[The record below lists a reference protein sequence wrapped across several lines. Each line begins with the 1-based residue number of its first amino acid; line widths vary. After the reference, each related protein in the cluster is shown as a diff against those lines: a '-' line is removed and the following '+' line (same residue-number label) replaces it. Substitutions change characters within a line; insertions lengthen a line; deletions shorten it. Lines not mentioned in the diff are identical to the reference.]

1 MKTAKIAVSL
11 PAAQVASAHRA
22 VEQGAARSVSAYVS
36 QALARCAREDSLAT
50 LVAELAAKHGA
61 PTEKDYAWADRALGL
76 HRAEHGMPTFDA
88 AIADLLGRV
97 EP

>member
-11 PAAQVASAHRA
+11 PAAQVARAHRA
-22 VEQGAARSVSAYVS
+22 VEQGAAPSVSAYVS

-76 HRAEHGMPTFDA
+76 HRSS
-88 AIADLLGRV
+88 
-97 EP
+97 